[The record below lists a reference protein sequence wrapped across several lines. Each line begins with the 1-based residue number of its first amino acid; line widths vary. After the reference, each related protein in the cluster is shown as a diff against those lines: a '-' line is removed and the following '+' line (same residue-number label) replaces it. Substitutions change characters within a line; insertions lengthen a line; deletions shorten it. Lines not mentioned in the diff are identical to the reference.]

1 MKNINGRNNFN
12 YNLKEGNNLLYNL
25 TNISNNINQR
35 RISNSEYNNN
45 KGSFNNS
52 NNIMKNFKKYNSIQ
66 TEKILKNFKGIIK
79 QTESLKSR
87 LMKEKINKN
96 LNEYNNTSL
105 KNKKIL
111 KNKIDDDNISIIHRK
126 ESDIN
131 YNTNDDFNF
140 NISLNNSNLKV
151 KENLKKNKSVIN
163 FYKNEFGKN
172 KNEKIISLELINE
185 DLMNSNKNLINQN
198 NYLEKKIDKLKNDNI
213 QEKPNQN
220 NFYYKN
226 LKIFINN
233 LKLCSKN
240 NINEKLKLSQ
250 KIFDITN
257 KMKELYNKYNISII
271 NYKKLNKIIKEDGQN
286 LNGKNTKLN
295 DLTKEQNILNKKLL
309 NLKENLNNLKSKEK
323 ALSTKYESNIKS
335 KQDFQELVYKLK
347 KTIKYLKE
355 GNSLI
360 NSSSNNSDL
369 SLDLYE
375 SKISQLKSIIKY
387 LENHKKL
394 LKEENSRLKNDKNNL
409 NINNNNEIQ
418 NKDIDKLKLELHDLK
433 NENIQNKKDIEK
445 EENQINILK
454 ENINN
459 NDIQLNNLL
468 NKNRIDE
475 EIIKALNLNDMKLKE
490 INYITKVYENII
502 NMKDKEI
509 FFLESKIDNKDGLL
523 KTLKEKVKPLY
534 KKNILHRGKSF
545 TFSKGRDNHYNKIF

>member
-12 YNLKEGNNLLYNL
+12 YNLKEENNFVYNL

-198 NYLEKKIDKLKNDNI
+198 NYLEKKIEKIKTDNI

-475 EIIKALNLNDMKLKE
+475 EIKKALNLNDMKLKE

-545 TFSKGRDNHYNKIF
+545 TFSKGRDTHNKIF

>member
-52 NNIMKNFKKYNSIQ
+52 NNIMKSFKKYNSIQ

-198 NYLEKKIDKLKNDNI
+198 NYLEKKIEKIKTDNI

-295 DLTKEQNILNKKLL
+295 DLTKEQNILKKKLL
-309 NLKENLNNLKSKEK
+309 NTKENLNNLKSKEK

-394 LKEENSRLKNDKNNL
+394 LKEENSRLKNDKDNL

-459 NDIQLNNLL
+459 NDIQLNDLL

-475 EIIKALNLNDMKLKE
+475 EIKKALNLNDMKLKE

-545 TFSKGRDNHYNKIF
+545 TFSKGRDTHNKIF

>member
-12 YNLKEGNNLLYNL
+12 YNLKEENNFVYNL

-45 KGSFNNS
+45 KDNLNNS
-52 NNIMKNFKKYNSIQ
+52 NNITKSFKKYNSIQ

-198 NYLEKKIDKLKNDNI
+198 NYLEKKIEKIKTDNI

-309 NLKENLNNLKSKEK
+309 NLKENLNNLKLKEK

-545 TFSKGRDNHYNKIF
+545 TFSKGRDTHNKIF

>member
-12 YNLKEGNNLLYNL
+12 YNLKEENNFLYNL
-25 TNISNNINQR
+25 TNISNNINKR

-198 NYLEKKIDKLKNDNI
+198 NYLEKKIDKLKTDNI

-309 NLKENLNNLKSKEK
+309 NLKENLNNLKLKEK

-375 SKISQLKSIIKY
+375 SKISQLNSIINY

-418 NKDIDKLKLELHDLK
+418 NKDIDKLKLELNELK

-475 EIIKALNLNDMKLKE
+475 EIKKALNLNDMKLKE

-545 TFSKGRDNHYNKIF
+545 TFSKGRDTHNKIF

>member
-45 KGSFNNS
+45 KDNLNNS
-52 NNIMKNFKKYNSIQ
+52 NNIMKSFKKYNSIQ

-79 QTESLKSR
+79 QTESLKTR

-309 NLKENLNNLKSKEK
+309 NLKENLNNLKLKEK

-375 SKISQLKSIIKY
+375 SKISQLNSIINY

-418 NKDIDKLKLELHDLK
+418 NKDIDKLKLELNELK

-475 EIIKALNLNDMKLKE
+475 EIKKALNLNDMKLKE

>member
-25 TNISNNINQR
+25 TNISNNINKR

-52 NNIMKNFKKYNSIQ
+52 NNIMKSFKKYNSIQ

-295 DLTKEQNILNKKLL
+295 DLTKEQNILKKKLL
-309 NLKENLNNLKSKEK
+309 NTKENLNNLKSKEK

-475 EIIKALNLNDMKLKE
+475 EIKKALNLNDMKLKE

-545 TFSKGRDNHYNKIF
+545 TFSKGRDTHNKIF

>member
-1 MKNINGRNNFN
+1 
-12 YNLKEGNNLLYNL
+12 
-25 TNISNNINQR
+25 
-35 RISNSEYNNN
+35 
-45 KGSFNNS
+45 
-52 NNIMKNFKKYNSIQ
+52 
-66 TEKILKNFKGIIK
+66 
-79 QTESLKSR
+79 
-87 LMKEKINKN
+87 
-96 LNEYNNTSL
+96 
-105 KNKKIL
+105 
-111 KNKIDDDNISIIHRK
+111 
-126 ESDIN
+126 
-131 YNTNDDFNF
+131 
-140 NISLNNSNLKV
+140 
-151 KENLKKNKSVIN
+151 
-163 FYKNEFGKN
+163 
-172 KNEKIISLELINE
+172 
-185 DLMNSNKNLINQN
+185 MNSNKNLINQN

-295 DLTKEQNILNKKLL
+295 DLTKEQNILKKKLL
-309 NLKENLNNLKSKEK
+309 NTKENLNNLKSKEK

-375 SKISQLKSIIKY
+375 SKISQLKSIINY
-387 LENHKKL
+387 LENHKNL

-490 INYITKVYENII
+490 INYITRVYEKII

-545 TFSKGRDNHYNKIF
+545 TFSKGRDNKIF

>member
-12 YNLKEGNNLLYNL
+12 NNLKENNFLYNL
-25 TNISNNINQR
+25 TNISNNINKR

-52 NNIMKNFKKYNSIQ
+52 NNIMKSFKKYNSIQ

-295 DLTKEQNILNKKLL
+295 DLTKEQNILKKKLL
-309 NLKENLNNLKSKEK
+309 NTKENLNNLKSKEK

-375 SKISQLKSIIKY
+375 SKISQLKSIINY

-475 EIIKALNLNDMKLKE
+475 EIKKALNLNDMKLKE

-545 TFSKGRDNHYNKIF
+545 TFSKGRDTHNKIF